1 MLNAKFLVP
10 VAILVALLGPTRTWA
25 QRITGAPTLAPPTPA
40 PSQPDIP
47 ANQMYGGSL
56 IGVGDI
62 LDIRVNDEDDVSG
75 HYQVNQEGKIEL
87 PLLSKPLDA
96 AGVTTFDLSK
106 NISNALVEQQIL
118 RAPSVTVFIA
128 REMGQ
133 NVTVLGP
140 VARPGM
146 VTLERPTTLIELIS
160 LAGGLQPSAGQTL
173 TISSKPV
180 AAPGT
185 SGTDVHKISASIVS
199 VNIADLMSG
208 KNPDANVLIHAGDV
222 VAVAT
227 APVVYVV
234 GAVAMPGAFT
244 IQDSRSSMTVLKAIA
259 MADGAQPTAALS
271 RAIIVRH
278 SSSDTDRQEI
288 PLDLK
293 KIITAKETDQV
304 LESDDILFVP
314 QSALKAGLHRMGDI
328 AVVAAGATLGY
339 GLGLR
344 ISR

>member
-1 MLNAKFLVP
+1 M
-10 VAILVALLGPTRTWA
+10 
-25 QRITGAPTLAPPTPA
+25 
-40 PSQPDIP
+40 
-47 ANQMYGGSL
+47 
-56 IGVGDI
+56 
-62 LDIRVNDEDDVSG
+62 
-75 HYQVNQEGKIEL
+75 
-87 PLLSKPLDA
+87 
-96 AGVTTFDLSK
+96 TTFDLSK

-160 LAGGLQPSAGQTL
+160 LAGGLQPSAGRTW
-173 TISSKPV
+173 TISPQTRRGADTRERMCTKSRP
-180 AAPGT
+180 AW
-185 SGTDVHKISASIVS
+185 SQF
-199 VNIADLMSG
+199 NIADLMSG

-244 IQDSRSSMTVLKAIA
+244 IQDSRSKMTVLKAIA